1 MARSMEFHEF
11 ARDADLAP
19 DEFPHALK
27 GPDKL
32 KRLRVSV
39 WGAVTFGILSLVSNT
54 FVDADKLTGLISGSA
69 GDDASAVG
77 EAASDFGAAA
87 LEFTLALVNTCLYI
101 AAIVSV
107 SCAVVFGVIYAQN
120 VIARQRC
127 FERDVVAN
135 DAESIRIKNELL
147 RVKRIPQ
154 QIKELKSQMNNRNK
168 SGGNSDV
175 IESLARAMSN
185 DGAPQIKDVDELD
198 ALKAFKSCYVNVN
211 TRQDTLGDDI
221 EKHYAV
227 IFKSPDS
234 VEADA
239 SLAKKLEGV
248 EYVVTRI
255 LKGEVSMGAMIESRD
270 RSVRKFTGS
279 VVVDDKYA
287 VTETADTSSDK
298 KTQEYEHG
306 FPLDLL
312 IDHTDEINTKKDQA
326 LRWAAQTAVAID
338 SLLSTS
344 KTQANRQ
351 KVDVGSSSALFIY
364 DMSTSIDIKNMDS
377 MAETFNNAFK
387 TKGSTISI
395 DAGRILITIPLPK
408 KFKLPIDVPSMYREV
423 FF

>member
-1 MARSMEFHEF
+1 MSRSVEFHEY

-32 KRLRVSV
+32 KRLRVSA
-39 WGAVTFGILSLVSNT
+39 WSAITFGILSWIDKK
-54 FVDADKLTGLISGSA
+54 FVDANKLSEMIGSSR
-69 GDDASAVG
+69 DQDASAAG
-77 EAASDFGAAA
+77 GAAKDFGSAA
-87 LEFTLALVNTCLYI
+87 LEFTLSLISVCLYVSAII
-101 AAIVSV
+101 AAILTI
-107 SCAVVFGVIYAQN
+107 VFGIIYAQN
-120 VIARQRC
+120 VIVRQRC
-127 FERDVVAN
+127 FERDVVSN
-135 DAESIRIKNELL
+135 DAEAIRIKNELL

-154 QIKELKSQMNNRNK
+154 QIKELKSQMSKNNK
-168 SGGNSDV
+168 SSGNSDA
-175 IESLARAMSN
+175 IESLARAMSRE
-185 DGAPQIKDVDELD
+185 GAPQIKDIDEMD
-198 ALKAFKSCYVNVN
+198 ALKAFKKCYVNVN

-221 EKHYAV
+221 EKHYSIV
-227 IFKSPDS
+227 FKSPDS

-239 SLAKKLEGV
+239 SLGKKIEGV

-255 LKGEVSMGAMIESRD
+255 LKGQVSIGAMIESRD
-270 RSVRKFTGS
+270 RSLRRFTGS

-287 VTETADTSSDK
+287 FTESDNASENK
-298 KTQEYEHG
+298 PKDYEHA

-312 IDHTDEINTKKDQA
+312 IDHTEEINMKKDQA
-326 LRWAAQTAVAID
+326 LRWATQAAGAID
-338 SLLSTS
+338 NLLSTS

-364 DMSTSIDIKNMDS
+364 DMSTAIDIKNMDS
-377 MAETFNNAFK
+377 MAETFNSAFK

-408 KFKLPIDVPSMYREV
+408 QFKLPIDVPSMYREV

>member
-1 MARSMEFHEF
+1 MSRSMEFHEF

-32 KRLRVSV
+32 KRLRASV
-39 WGAVTFGILSLVSNT
+39 WSAIAFGILSWVDKT
-54 FVDADKLTGLISGSA
+54 FVDVDKLTDLISGGS
-69 GDDASAVG
+69 GDEASVASK
-77 EAASDFGAAA
+77 AASDLGAAA
-87 LEFTLALVNTCLYI
+87 LEFTLNLASTCVYA

-107 SCAVVFGVIYAQN
+107 ILAVVFGVIYAQN
-120 VIARQRC
+120 VIVRQRC
-127 FERDVVAN
+127 FERDVVSN
-135 DAESIRIKNELL
+135 DAEAIRIKNELL

-154 QIKELKSQMNNRNK
+154 QIKELKAQMNKRNK
-168 SGGNSDV
+168 SGGSSDA

-185 DGAPQIKDVDELD
+185 EGMPQIKDIDELD
-198 ALKAFKSCYVNVN
+198 ALKAFKRCYVNVN

-221 EKHYAV
+221 EKHYSV
-227 IFKSPDS
+227 MFKSPDS
-234 VEADA
+234 VEADS
-239 SLAKKLEGV
+239 SLAKKIEGV

-255 LKGEVSMGAMIESRD
+255 LKGEVSIGAMIESRD
-270 RSVRKFTGS
+270 RSMRKFTGS

-287 VTETADTSSDK
+287 VTEVTDTSSK
-298 KTQEYEHG
+298 KKQEYEHA

-326 LRWAAQTAVAID
+326 LRWATQTASAID

-364 DMSTSIDIKNMDS
+364 DMSTAIDIKNMDS

-395 DAGRILITIPLPK
+395 DAGRILITIPLPD

>member
-1 MARSMEFHEF
+1 M
-11 ARDADLAP
+11 
-19 DEFPHALK
+19 
-27 GPDKL
+27 
-32 KRLRVSV
+32 
-39 WGAVTFGILSLVSNT
+39 I
-54 FVDADKLTGLISGSA
+54 
-69 GDDASAVG
+69 
-77 EAASDFGAAA
+77 
-87 LEFTLALVNTCLYI
+87 
-101 AAIVSV
+101 
-107 SCAVVFGVIYAQN
+107 VFGTIYAQN
-120 VIARQRC
+120 VIVRQRC
-127 FERDVVAN
+127 FERDVVSN
-135 DAESIRIKNELL
+135 DAEAIRIKNELL

-168 SGGNSDV
+168 SGGNNDM

-198 ALKAFKSCYVNVN
+198 ALKAFKQCYVNVN

-239 SLAKKLEGV
+239 SLAKKLDGV

-270 RSVRKFTGS
+270 RSMRKFTGS

-287 VTETADTSSDK
+287 VTETVDASSK
-298 KTQEYEHG
+298 KTEEYEHG

-326 LRWAAQTAVAID
+326 LRWATQTAGAID

-364 DMSTSIDIKNMDS
+364 DMSTAIDIKNMDS

-395 DAGRILITIPLPK
+395 DAGRILITIPLPD

>member
-1 MARSMEFHEF
+1 MPRSMEFHEF

-39 WGAVTFGILSLVSNT
+39 WCAITFGILAWVDKT
-54 FVDADKLTGLISGSA
+54 FIDADKLIGLISGSS
-69 GDDASAVG
+69 DSDASAVS

-87 LEFTLALVNTCLYI
+87 LEFTLDLFSICVYI
-101 AAIVSV
+101 ATVVSISFV
-107 SCAVVFGVIYAQN
+107 IVFGAIYAQN
-120 VIARQRC
+120 VIVRQRC
-127 FERDVVAN
+127 FERDVVSN
-135 DAESIRIKNELL
+135 DAEAIRIKNELL

-168 SGGNSDV
+168 SGGNNDM

-198 ALKAFKSCYVNVN
+198 ALKAFKQCYVNVN

-239 SLAKKLEGV
+239 SLAKKLDGV

-270 RSVRKFTGS
+270 RSMRKFTGS

-287 VTETADTSSDK
+287 VTETVDASSK
-298 KTQEYEHG
+298 KTEEYEHG

-326 LRWAAQTAVAID
+326 LRWATQTAGAID

-364 DMSTSIDIKNMDS
+364 DMSTAIDIKNMDS

-395 DAGRILITIPLPK
+395 DAGRILITIPLPD

>member
-1 MARSMEFHEF
+1 MSRSMEFHEF

-27 GPDKL
+27 GPGKL

-39 WGAVTFGILSLVSNT
+39 WCAIVFGILFWIDKT
-54 FVDADKLTGLISGSA
+54 FIDASKLTGLISGSS
-69 GDDASAVG
+69 DPEASAVS
-77 EAASDFGAAA
+77 EAASDFGVAA
-87 LEFTLALVNTCLYI
+87 LEFTLNLFSICVYI
-101 AAIVSV
+101 AVVISV
-107 SCAVVFGVIYAQN
+107 GLMIVFGVIYAQN
-120 VIARQRC
+120 VIVRQRC
-127 FERDVVAN
+127 FERDVVQN
-135 DAESIRIKNELL
+135 DAEAIRIKNELL

-154 QIKELKSQMNNRNK
+154 QIKELKSQMKNRNK
-168 SGGNSDV
+168 SGGGNNDV

-198 ALKAFKSCYVNVN
+198 ALKAFKQCYVNVN

-239 SLAKKLEGV
+239 SLAKKLDGV

-270 RSVRKFTGS
+270 RSMRKFTGS

-287 VTETADTSSDK
+287 VTETVDTSDTK
-298 KTQEYEHG
+298 KEDYEHG

-326 LRWAAQTAVAID
+326 LRWATQTAGAID

-364 DMSTSIDIKNMDS
+364 DMSTAIDIKNMDS

-395 DAGRILITIPLPK
+395 DAGRILITIPLPD

>member
-1 MARSMEFHEF
+1 MSRSMEFHEF

-39 WGAVTFGILSLVSNT
+39 LCAIVFGVLGLVDKV
-54 FVDADKLTGLISGSA
+54 FIDATTLTGLISGSS
-69 GDDASAVG
+69 GSDASAVS
-77 EAASDFGAAA
+77 EAAHDFGTAA
-87 LEFTLALVNTCLYI
+87 LEFTLDLFSICVYI
-101 AAIVSV
+101 ATVVSISFV
-107 SCAVVFGVIYAQN
+107 IVFGAIYAQN
-120 VIARQRC
+120 VIVRQRC
-127 FERDVVAN
+127 FERDVVSN
-135 DAESIRIKNELL
+135 DAEAIRIKNELL

-168 SGGNSDV
+168 SGGNNDM

-198 ALKAFKSCYVNVN
+198 ALKAFKQCYVNVN

-239 SLAKKLEGV
+239 SLAKKLDGV

-270 RSVRKFTGS
+270 RSMRKFTGS

-287 VTETADTSSDK
+287 VTETVDTSSK
-298 KTQEYEHG
+298 KTEEYEHG

-326 LRWAAQTAVAID
+326 LRWATQTAGAID

-364 DMSTSIDIKNMDS
+364 DMSTAIDIKNMDS

-395 DAGRILITIPLPK
+395 DAGRILITIPLPD